1 MRKDKVVKKN
11 AHLILIVFPMSGVLV
26 GVGTYFSLL
35 SEDWIRIL
43 VAWVIGWTLVSL
55 GYLVL
60 LGWELYLSDRQEE
73 NEAKRQLERDL
84 ADKAL
89 VERKSLQRS
98 ALERPPAPASTVG
111 DLSTLLKLPDLF
123 KEEVVEKFENEK
135 LVSRTKK
142 EVPKVIQDLIISW
155 FEKKNTT
162 NG

>member
-98 ALERPPAPASTVG
+98 AL
-111 DLSTLLKLPDLF
+111 
-123 KEEVVEKFENEK
+123 
-135 LVSRTKK
+135 
-142 EVPKVIQDLIISW
+142 
-155 FEKKNTT
+155 
-162 NG
+162 